1 MYSRDAGHIHLAAP
15 GDVMHDYLPL
25 LISGIANGSLVAIAA
40 MGLVLSYKA
49 SGIFNFAHGAIGA
62 VAAGVF
68 YQLYALNDLPWPVAL
83 VATLV
88 LVGLFFGFLMERVAA
103 YVASASTAMKI
114 VSTLGIMIS
123 LTSLFNLR
131 YGGLTK
137 PFPSFLPQETFRL
150 GGVNIAYE
158 QVIAVLVGLAL
169 AVAMTVFFRR
179 TILGRGMRAIVD
191 DPQLVALLGLN
202 PGTVRRWAWVI
213 GTTFAAIAGV
223 FIAPSIGLDGTTLT
237 LLVVEGFG
245 AAAIGRF
252 SSLPLT
258 YVGAVLIQVAVAMS
272 TKVASDHPTLQ
283 SLPSALPFAVLFL
296 VVLLSPRGWLVEI
309 GASLQQRVVT
319 VPRQNWKIGLAKLV
333 PVVVFIA
340 LVPQLFETHLLAWTK
355 GMIFVLLMMSLS
367 LLVRLS
373 NQISLC
379 QMTFAAVGATA
390 SYHLVEKGVPWTL
403 ALVCAGLVAIP
414 IGAFVAIPA
423 VRLSGVYLA
432 LATLSFGLFVQT
444 ALYESPAMFGDDP
457 LPLITMRPSF
467 AESDQAYFYLIPVVG
482 ACGFLLV
489 RLIERARLGQ
499 LLRAK
504 ADSPIALE
512 SLGVNTSLLPL
523 AAFCAA
529 AFLAGVAGALVGP
542 SVGVVSK
549 NDFSTIPTS
558 LLLVALLVLGARD
571 QRIGTLGAALGG
583 AIGLIVVPDY
593 ITSYNV
599 LQALNLFFGVAA
611 VEAAVASTRARSS
624 RSRRRETPPRP
635 APQPQLVGQG
645 AGGHRG

>member
-1 MYSRDAGHIHLAAP
+1 
-15 GDVMHDYLPL
+15 MHDYLPL
-25 LISGIANGSLVAIAA
+25 IVSGIADGSLVAIAA

-68 YQLYALNDLPWPVAL
+68 YQLYKLNGLPWPLAL
-83 VATLV
+83 VITLV
-88 LVGLFFGFLMERVAA
+88 LVGLVFGFVMERVAA
-103 YVASASTAMKI
+103 LVANASTTMKI
-114 VSTLGIMIS
+114 VSTLGIMIT

-131 YGGLTK
+131 YGGITK
-137 PFPSFLPQETFRL
+137 QFPDFLSQRTFRL
-150 GGVNIAYE
+150 GGVNIAWE
-158 QVIAVLVGLAL
+158 QVIAVLVGLLL

-191 DPQLVALLGLN
+191 DPQLVALMGLN
-202 PGTVRRWAWVI
+202 PTTVRRWAWVI
-213 GTTFAAIAGV
+213 GTTFAAVAGV

-258 YVGAVLIQVAVAMS
+258 YLGAVIIQVLVAVS
-272 TKVASDHPTLQ
+272 SKVASDHPSLQ
-283 SLPSALPFAVLFL
+283 SAPSSIPFAVLFL
-296 VVLLSPRGWLVEI
+296 VLLLSPKGWLVEV
-309 GASLQQRVVT
+309 GATLQQRVVT
-319 VPRQNWKIGLAKLV
+319 IPRQNRRVGLAKLV
-333 PVVVFIA
+333 PVVVLVA
-340 LVPQLFETHLLAWTK
+340 LVPHLFETHLLAWTK

-390 SYHLVEKGVPWTL
+390 SYHLVQRGLPWTL
-403 ALVCAGLVAIP
+403 ALVCAGLIAIP

-444 ALYESPAMFGDDP
+444 ALYDSPLMFGNDP

-467 AESDQAYFYLIPVVG
+467 AESDTAYFYLIPVVG
-482 ACGFLLV
+482 AVGFLLV
-489 RLIERARLGQ
+489 RLVERARLGQ
-499 LLRAK
+499 LLRCK
-504 ADSPIALE
+504 ADSAIALE

-523 AAFCAA
+523 AAFCTA
-529 AFLAGVAGALVGP
+529 AFLAGVAGALIGP

-549 NDFSTIPTS
+549 NDFTTIPTS

-583 AIGLIVVPDY
+583 AIGLIVIPDY
-593 ITSYNV
+593 ISSYDV
-599 LQALNLFFGVAA
+599 LQGLNLFFGVAA
-611 VEAAVASTRARSS
+611 VEAAFASTRVSTPRARRSS
-624 RSRRRETPPRP
+624 TPSGTT
-635 APQPQLVGQG
+635 PQPELVT
-645 AGGHRG
+645 AGGRRG

>member
-1 MYSRDAGHIHLAAP
+1 
-15 GDVMHDYLPL
+15 MHDYLPF

-40 MGLVLSYKA
+40 MGLVLTYKA

-83 VATLV
+83 VVTLV
-88 LVGLFFGFLMERVAA
+88 AVGLVFGFLMERVAA
-103 YVASASTAMKI
+103 FVANASTTMKV

-131 YGGLTK
+131 YGGITK
-137 PFPSFLPQETFRL
+137 EFPSFLPQETFRV
-150 GGVNIAYE
+150 GGVNIAWE
-158 QVIAVLVGLAL
+158 QVIAVVVGLAL
-169 AVAMTVFFRR
+169 AVAMTIFFRR

-202 PGTVRRWAWVI
+202 PTTVRRWAWVI
-213 GTTFAAIAGV
+213 GTSFAAIAGV

-258 YVGAVLIQVAVAMS
+258 YVGAVLIQVGVAVS
-272 TKVASDHPTLQ
+272 TKISSDHSSLQ

-296 VVLLSPRGWLVEI
+296 VLLLSPRGWLVEI
-309 GASLQQRVVT
+309 GADLQQRVVT
-319 VPRQNWKIGLAKLV
+319 IPRQSWKVGLAKLV
-333 PVVVFIA
+333 PVVVFVA
-340 LVPQLFETHLLAWTK
+340 LVPHLFETHLLAWTK
-355 GMIFVLLMMSLS
+355 GMIFVILMMSLS

-379 QMTFAAVGATA
+379 QMSFAAVGAVA
-390 SYHLVEKGVPWTL
+390 SYHLVEHGMPWTL
-403 ALVCAGLVAIP
+403 SLVFAGLIAVP

-432 LATLSFGLFVQT
+432 LATLSFGLFMQT
-444 ALYESPAMFGDDP
+444 ALYESPWMFGDDP
-457 LPLITMRPSF
+457 LPLITMRPSY
-467 AESDQAYFYLIPVVG
+467 AETDQAYFYLIPIVG
-482 ACGFLLV
+482 AVCFLIV

-499 LLRAK
+499 LLRCK

-512 SLGVNTSLLPL
+512 SMGVNTSLLPL

-542 SVGVVSK
+542 TVGVVSK
-549 NDFSTIPTS
+549 NDFATIPTS

-571 QRIGTLGAALGG
+571 QRIGTLGASIGG
-583 AIGLIVVPDY
+583 AIGLIVIPDY

-599 LQALNLFFGVAA
+599 LQILNLFFGVAA
-611 VEAAVASTRARSS
+611 VEAAVASTRIR
-624 RSRRRETPPRP
+624 RPRGDRRRP
-635 APQPQLVGQG
+635 ASPTSPEPELVG
-645 AGGHRG
+645 AGGSHA